1 MLTTFLELSD
11 ITDSPKVRTELPLLR
26 IGDKIT
32 LRFCLERH
40 NKGRREILDVIGG
53 YQVTSI
59 EIELKSQTV
68 RISST
73 GKAPAWKAVKNQPPL
88 KIAPAKAPPTIIK

>member
-11 ITDSPKVRTELPLLR
+11 VADSPKVRTELPLLR

-40 NKGRREILDVIGG
+40 NKGRRETLDVIGG

-59 EIELKSQTV
+59 EIKLRSQTV
-68 RISST
+68 RIAST
-73 GKAPAWKAVKNQPPL
+73 GKAPAWKAIKRPPPL
-88 KIAPAKAPPTIIK
+88 KLAPAKSPPTIIK